1 MLRFTSWSRTWRS
14 PGLCPGSCPPSCPGA
29 CSAMS
34 TVWLTY
40 DELAERLGIERE
52 SARQHV
58 KRKHWARQKGNDGRV
73 RIGVPEEALSARSEP
88 DTEDDTAP
96 VQAPAHAP
104 VQAPG
109 VTAVLT
115 RHIERLET
123 QLEEALKRAEERD
136 ELVIQRD
143 TARAERDIA
152 TTQVEALRAALAA
165 AERDRDRW
173 HDVATAPKPEPQQA
187 APVERRSWWR
197 RLAG

>member
-1 MLRFTSWSRTWRS
+1 
-14 PGLCPGSCPPSCPGA
+14 
-29 CSAMS
+29 MS

-58 KRKHWARQKGNDGRV
+58 KRKHWARQRGNDGKV
-73 RIGVPEEALSARSEP
+73 RIGVPEEVLSARSEP
-88 DTEDDTAP
+88 DTEGGTDP
-96 VQAPAHAP
+96 VQAPVQPP
-104 VQAPG
+104 VQDPG

-115 RHIERLET
+115 RHIERLEA
-123 QLEEALKRAEERD
+123 QLEEALKRVGDRDEVAKERD
-136 ELVIQRD
+136 LLIAQIESMNDSTKIQVD
-143 TARAERDIA
+143 
-152 TTQVEALRAALAA
+152 ALRAALAA

-173 HDVATAPKPEPQQA
+173 HEVATAKPEQT

>member
-1 MLRFTSWSRTWRS
+1 MT
-14 PGLCPGSCPPSCPGA
+14 
-29 CSAMS
+29 

-58 KRKHWARQKGNDGRV
+58 KRKHWARQKGNDGKV
-73 RIGVPEEALSARSEP
+73 RIGVPEEVLSTRSEP
-88 DTEDDTAP
+88 DTETGSAP
-96 VQAPAHAP
+96 VQPPVHAPASDP
-104 VQAPG
+104 S

-115 RHIERLET
+115 RHIERLEL
-123 QLEEALKRAEERD
+123 QLEETLKRVAERD

-143 TARAERDIA
+143 AARTERDIA
-152 TTQVEALRAALAA
+152 NTQVEALRAALSA

-173 HDVATAPKPEPQQA
+173 YDVATAPKPESQKA
-187 APVERRSWWR
+187 EAVERKSWWR